1 MNTKITC
8 SGALFYARDTGRFL
22 FLHRTQ
28 GKRSNVWGLVGGTN
42 ESGETPWAACK
53 REIGEEIGVV
63 SISKTVPLEKFVSRD
78 DFFEYHTYVCIVE
91 QEFMPMLNHEH
102 DGYAW
107 VEYAKW
113 PGPLHYGVKNTL
125 MKKTNQAKL
134 KTIQEL
140 VGESSA
146 NSC

>member
-42 ESGETPWAACK
+42 EAGETAWQACE
-53 REIGEEIGVV
+53 REISEEIGKVD
-63 SISKTVPLEKFVSRD
+63 IDKILPLERFCAKGNT
-78 DFFEYHTYVCIVE
+78 FEYHTYVCIVE
-91 QEFMPMLNHEH
+91 REFMPVLNHEH

-107 VEYAKW
+107 VEYSKW
-113 PGPLHYGVKNTL
+113 PRPLHYGVKNTL
-125 MKKTNQAKL
+125 MKKTNRAKL
-134 KTIQEL
+134 KTVQEL
-140 VGESSA
+140 IGES
-146 NSC
+146 NDRI